1 MPCHGLIVPAP
12 FHNWIPA
19 RSQLDCRSAARM
31 WKSCSVSSRQSTN
44 SSTRQPRAARNPAL
58 FLLGSLLCAVALGW
72 TYWAFVRTSTG
83 QFADES
89 AWREAGFAAPDSQ
102 QPFLQFLDS
111 LPALSVLIA
120 AGVILFVTLR
130 RHRWPAAVI
139 ALGTIVG
146 ANLTTQ
152 LLKNFL
158 LDRPDRGVP
167 TLDFNSLPSGHT
179 TLAASAAAAIFL
191 VVTPRW
197 RPLAAAVGGTYAV
210 AAGAATFLNLWHRPA
225 DVVAAFLVV
234 GAWTLLGGLLTMRFG
249 NAWNVWDGFGEHWAA
264 TKLWLTFCWAAG
276 VAGLALGVILYL
288 YVQMIGPAPVPGTAR
303 IPLFFW
309 SGLSMI
315 VGVGFTLSAA
325 AGCLFGHQ
333 ARRREA

>member
-1 MPCHGLIVPAP
+1 
-12 FHNWIPA
+12 
-19 RSQLDCRSAARM
+19 M
-31 WKSCSVSSRQSTN
+31 WKSCSVSFRQSTDP
-44 SSTRQPRAARNPAL
+44 STRQPPAARNPAL

-102 QPFLQFLDS
+102 QPFLRFLDS

-197 RPLAAAVGGTYAV
+197 RPLAAALGGTYAV

-234 GAWTLLGGLLTMRFG
+234 GAWTLIGGLLTMRFG

-264 TKLWLTFCWAAG
+264 SKLWLTFCWAAG

-303 IPLFFW
+303 MPLFFW

-333 ARRREA
+333 ARRRGA

>member
-1 MPCHGLIVPAP
+1 MSP
-12 FHNWIPA
+12 
-19 RSQLDCRSAARM
+19 QKSANPTGR
-31 WKSCSVSSRQSTN
+31 KL
-44 SSTRQPRAARNPAL
+44 PAARNPSL
-58 FLLGSLLCAVALGW
+58 FLMGSLVCAVALGW

-111 LPALSVLIA
+111 LPALSVLFA
-120 AGVILFVTLR
+120 AAVILFVTLR
-130 RHRWPAAVI
+130 RQRWSAAVI
-139 ALGTIVG
+139 ALGTIAG

-152 LLKNFL
+152 VLKNL
-158 LDRPDRGVP
+158 LFDRPDRGVP

-197 RPLAAAVGGTYAV
+197 RPLAAAAGGTYSV
-210 AAGAATFLNLWHRPA
+210 AAGATTFLNLWHRPA
-225 DVVAAFLVV
+225 DVIAAFLVV
-234 GAWTLLGGLLTMRFG
+234 GAWTLLGGLLIMRFG
-249 NAWNVWDGFGEHWAA
+249 NAWNVWSGYGEHWAA
-264 TKLWLTFCWAAG
+264 SRLWLTFCWAAG

-288 YVQMIGPAPVPGTAR
+288 YVQLIGPAPVPGTAR

-325 AGCLFGHQ
+325 ASCLFSHQ
-333 ARRREA
+333 ARRRVG